1 MEELQGTINSGE
13 KNLLFFCGPNLLSNL
28 LIHINQVSRKG
39 LGEVYDQL
47 EKKKEEKETK
57 PQYMNKLLVTA
68 KEREQEFERRQERPA
83 QKEREKEGDKEKSVT
98 SSKIEAMEDAYRH
111 LCRQTF
117 GKEIGRKAPIKVEET
132 EEQKAARVVEELK
145 KSKVKNVKV
154 MRKELRKKELEEDE
168 ESRPPLASLNLPAT
182 GGRAKKERGPWW
194 AWEDVSC
201 FLPSVVEVL

>member
-1 MEELQGTINSGE
+1 MRERSAQ
-13 KNLLFFCGPNLLSNL
+13 
-28 LIHINQVSRKG
+28 R
-39 LGEVYDQL
+39 
-47 EKKKEEKETK
+47 
-57 PQYMNKLLVTA
+57 
-68 KEREQEFERRQERPA
+68 EREA
-83 QKEREKEGDKEKSVT
+83 DIYADKENSVT
-98 SSKIEAMEDAYRH
+98 SAFKRKKMEEIAEQEKALAKIEAMENAYRR

-132 EEQKAARVVEELK
+132 EEQKAAKVVEELK

-201 FLPSVVEVL
+201 FLPSVVEIL